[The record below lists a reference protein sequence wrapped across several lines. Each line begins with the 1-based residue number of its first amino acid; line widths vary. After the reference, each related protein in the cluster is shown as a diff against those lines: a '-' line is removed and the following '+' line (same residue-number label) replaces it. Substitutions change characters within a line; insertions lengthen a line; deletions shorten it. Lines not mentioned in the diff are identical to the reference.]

1 MTYIV
6 REISGKEE
14 WEDFLSIPAGIYSG
28 DPNWITPQLSGVKRV
43 LDSARNPYFA
53 NAILK
58 VYVCYLDNKPVSRS
72 VMVINRLHWTRWHK
86 KSAFFGF
93 FESPDKSDAVSHL
106 FNKIEEDS
114 RALGAEY
121 LEGPFNPNHYSELGI
136 LIDNFNSPPVFFETY
151 NPPYYSKLL
160 YGAGFSELYRFHTRI
175 NENIS
180 AVLAKYPAGPELHI
194 NDKDIVIRKFNI
206 LKMKRDLEIMRDINN
221 DAFENNWYFLP
232 LTKDEYKFSAR
243 FLFFVT
249 MPGLIEFAEYKG
261 QPVGVLQCVINFNR
275 LIKPL
280 NGRIRLWHIPGL
292 LLKRNRLKEL
302 IIFTVGIKK
311 AFQHTGVSAMMIKS
325 SMKIL
330 QKYST
335 VSTTWISD
343 ENKPV
348 IHISDL
354 FGMKPWKYFSIYSKK
369 L

>member
-14 WEDFLSIPAGIYSG
+14 WNDFLSIPTGIYRG
-28 DPNWITPQLSGVKRV
+28 DPNWIAPQFSEIKRV
-43 LDSARNPYFA
+43 LDPVRNPYFA

-58 VYVCYLDNKPVSRS
+58 MYVCYMDNVPVSRS
-72 VMVINRLHWTRWHK
+72 VMVINQLHWIRWK
-86 KSAFFGF
+86 KKTAFFGF
-93 FESPDKSDAVSHL
+93 FESLDDSNAVSQL

-121 LEGPFNPNHYSELGI
+121 LEGPFNPNHYSEMGI
-136 LIDNFNSPPVFFETY
+136 LIDNFSSAPVFFETY
-151 NPPYYSKLL
+151 NPPYYSKLI
-160 YGAGFSELYRFHTRI
+160 YEAGFSELNRFHTRI

-180 AVLAKYPAGPELHI
+180 AILAKYSSGPEFPDI
-194 NDKDIVIRKFNI
+194 DKDIAIRKFNI
-206 LKMKRDLEIMRDINN
+206 LKMKRDLEFMRDINN

-232 LTKDEYKFSAR
+232 LTRDEYKFAAR

-249 MPGLIEFAEYKG
+249 MPRLIEFAEYKG
-261 QPVGVLQCVINFNR
+261 QPVGVLQCVINFNK
-275 LIKPL
+275 LIRPL
-280 NGRIRLWHIPGL
+280 NGRIRLWHLPGL

-302 IIFTVGIKK
+302 VIFTVGIKK
-311 AFQHTGVSAMMIKS
+311 AFQHTAVSAMMIKS
-325 SMKIL
+325 AMKIL

-343 ENKPV
+343 ENKAV
-348 IHISDL
+348 IHISDM